1 MSRDTATPK
10 YDIKLNEERIYWY
23 GPGDFPRF
31 SICLYLNKQEGE
43 DDYEMENIEYF
54 PAYEKDMLV
63 DYINDN
69 LQDDLEAYSNIY
81 RITIDWE
88 QDYDNIEE
96 IDIIYENEIYKIKKN
111 N

>member
-10 YDIKLNEERIYWY
+10 YDIKFNEEKIYWY

-31 SICLYLNKQEGE
+31 RIYLYLNKSGVE
-43 DDYEMENIEYF
+43 DDYEEEDIAYF

-69 LQDDLEAYSNIY
+69 LQDELEEYSNIY

-96 IDIIYENEIYKIKKN
+96 IDIIYENEIWK
-111 N
+111 

>member
-31 SICLYLNKQEGE
+31 RIYLYLNKSGEE
-43 DDYEMENIEYF
+43 DDYIEEDIAYF

-69 LQDDLEAYSNIY
+69 LQDELEEYSNIY

-96 IDIIYENEIYKIKKN
+96 IDIIYENEIWK
-111 N
+111 